1 MGTKQGSIP
10 GENRSRGLGLRFPV
24 ALGERERDRAGDAL
38 AGEREGE
45 RERRAGEAP
54 AAAPPVEETGER
66 ERTGDRERRAGER
79 RGELPLAAGL
89 LERRGEGVR
98 RPTATVE

>member
-1 MGTKQGSIP
+1 M
-10 GENRSRGLGLRFPV
+10 

-54 AAAPPVEETGER
+54 AVAPPVEETGER

-98 RPTATVE
+98 RPISQEGINYEFFLQIEVGEQQFTG